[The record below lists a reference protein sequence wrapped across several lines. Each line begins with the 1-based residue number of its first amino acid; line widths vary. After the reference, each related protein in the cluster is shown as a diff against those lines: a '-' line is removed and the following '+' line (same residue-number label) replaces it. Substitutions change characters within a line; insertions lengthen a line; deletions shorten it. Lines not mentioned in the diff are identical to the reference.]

1 MDAKSLKRKMTMALK
16 EMMTAARKYIEA
28 ENELDRIIREENV
41 KNEAIADA
49 AVREALGIDKE

>member
-28 ENELDRIIREENV
+28 ENELDRIIREENE